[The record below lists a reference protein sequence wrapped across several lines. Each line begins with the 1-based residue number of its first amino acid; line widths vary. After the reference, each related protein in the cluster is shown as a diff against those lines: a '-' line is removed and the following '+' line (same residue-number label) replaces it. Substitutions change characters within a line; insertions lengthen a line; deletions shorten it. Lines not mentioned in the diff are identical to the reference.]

1 MSRDLVLALD
11 LGTTSVRALVVAADG
26 AVRARAQRPLETA
39 YPAPGRVEQDP
50 AELFSGSVEVLR
62 GALGAARLPAADVAG
77 LGVVTQR
84 STAIAWDAQ
93 SGEPLA
99 PAIGWQ
105 DTRTAERVAGFR
117 AAGIPL
123 NTLASATKFEWL
135 LANDPAVRKAAD
147 AGTLRLGTPDAWL
160 TAALTGFTAHVT
172 DPGNASCTALFDAA
186 QGEWAQPLLDLFG
199 VPRECLPSPIP
210 TSGVVGETPPALLG
224 AGVRVAARAGDQQA
238 AAFGQGVHA
247 AGDAKLT
254 LGTSAMLDVHTGGAL
269 GAPSSGSYPLALWQ
283 LPDDGRAFCQEGT
296 VITAGAAVDWLVA
309 LGVARDAAELDAL
322 ARTTPSSAGVVFVPA
337 FQGLGTPWLDD
348 AATGFVSGL
357 TRGAGRGELARALLE
372 GVAQRC
378 VDVMEALELSEAPLP
393 VDGGLAQSG
402 FLLQSLADLS
412 GRALHRAAETE
423 TTALGAAYLAGLC
436 CGVWPDPESC
446 RATLAEPTV
455 FEPAAD
461 PTERAEARARW
472 RRAIERTRSGEA

>member
-1 MSRDLVLALD
+1 MSRDVVLALD

-26 AVRARAQRPLETA
+26 EVRARAQRPLETD

-50 AELFSGSVEVLR
+50 ADLFSRSVEVLR
-62 GALGAARLPAADVAG
+62 GALAAARLSAADVAG

-160 TAALTGFTAHVT
+160 TAGLTGFAAHVT

-199 VPRECLPSPIP
+199 VPRECLPYPVP
-210 TSGVVGETPPALLG
+210 TSAVVGETPPALLG

-238 AAFGQGVHA
+238 AAFAQGVHT

-254 LGTSAMLDVHTGGAL
+254 LGTSAMLDLHTGGTL
-269 GAPSSGSYPLALWQ
+269 GEPGSGSYPLALWQ
-283 LPDDGRAFCQEGT
+283 LSDGSRAFCQEGT
-296 VITAGAAVDWLVA
+296 VITAGAAVDWLVS

-322 ARTTPSSAGVVFVPA
+322 ARSTPESGGVVFVPA
-337 FQGLGTPWLDD
+337 LQGLGTPWLDD
-348 AATGFVSGL
+348 AATGFVGGL
-357 TRGAGRGELARALLE
+357 TRGSGRGELARALFE
-372 GVAQRC
+372 GVAHRC
-378 VDVMEALELSEAPLP
+378 VDVIDALDLPEAPLR
-393 VDGGLAQSG
+393 VDGGLARSG
-402 FLLQSLADLS
+402 FLLQSLADLA
-412 GRALHRAAETE
+412 GRPVHRAAETE
-423 TTALGAAYLAGLC
+423 TTALGAAHIAGLA
-436 CGVWPDPESC
+436 CGLWPDPETC
-446 RATLAEPTV
+446 RTTLAP
-455 FEPAAD
+455 
-461 PTERAEARARW
+461 PTEFHPTTDPITRAALRTLWQRT
-472 RRAIERTRSGEA
+472 IQRTRTDT